1 MSSTPPLDQQSVH
14 ADEIE
19 QFGYKQELRRYLSFW
34 DLLAYGLVFMVPIA
48 PMGIY
53 GVVAAIS
60 HGMVP
65 LTYLIGAVAMVFTAL
80 SYWRMAQAFPIA
92 GSVYS
97 YTQRGMNPHIG
108 FMAGWMIL
116 IDYILVPA
124 LVYLVAG
131 LWLSA
136 EIPAIPFYVWI
147 LAFIVINT
155 ILNYFGIEIMAKAL
169 WVMLGIEL
177 LAFIAFTVAAVI
189 AISNGVGVGK
199 FTFAP
204 FFNAE
209 MFSWDMVFA
218 ATSVAVLSYLGFDA
232 ISTLAEESK
241 NPRQMIGRS
250 MIAALGL
257 LAVLFMIQT
266 WLAGLVWPDYT
277 TFPNVDVAFF
287 YIAQEAGGTL
297 VRILCLI
304 GTVLAWGFGD
314 GIAAQAAVSRL
325 LFGMSRDEQMP
336 KILSKISDRTKT
348 PYVAILLVAL
358 ITFPIAVLLPLDI
371 ISSLVNFGAL
381 TAFIVLHLTVIYHY
395 VIVNKRR
402 SVKDIFNFLILPLV
416 GLVIIGFVWFGLA
429 PEAKQLGFIWM
440 AIGIVYLAVMTKG
453 FKKVPPALEV

>member
-1 MSSTPPLDQQSVH
+1 MSDTPVTEGSRD
-14 ADEIE
+14 DIE
-19 QFGYKQELRRYLSFW
+19 QFGYKQELRRYMSFW

-53 GVVAAIS
+53 GVVADIS

-97 YTQRGMNPHIG
+97 YTQRGMNPHVG

-136 EIPAIPFYVWI
+136 EIPAVPFWAWI
-147 LAFIVINT
+147 LVFIVINT

-177 LAFIAFTVAAVI
+177 LAFVAFTVAAII
-189 AISNGVGVGK
+189 AVANGAGVGS
-199 FTFAP
+199 FTLTP
-204 FFNAE
+204 FFNPE
-209 MFSWDMVFA
+209 KFSWNMVFA
-218 ATSVAVLSYLGFDA
+218 ATSVAVLSFLGFDA
-232 ISTLAEESK
+232 ISTLAEETK
-241 NPRQMIGRS
+241 NPKKMIGRS

-325 LFGMSRDEQMP
+325 LFGMSRDEQLP
-336 KILSKISDRTKT
+336 KILSKVSQKTKT
-348 PYVAILLVAL
+348 PYIAILLVAL
-358 ITFPIAVLLPLDI
+358 ITFPIAIALPLEI

-395 VIVNKRR
+395 VIKENRR
-402 SVKDIFNFLILPLV
+402 SFKDILTFCVLPV
-416 GLVIIGFVWFGLA
+416 IGLVIIGFVWFGLA
-429 PEAKQLGFIWM
+429 SEAKTLGFIWLG
-440 AIGIVYLAVMTKG
+440 IGIVYLAVITRG
-453 FKKVPPALEV
+453 FKKIPPALQV

>member
-1 MSSTPPLDQQSVH
+1 MSDKPVVEGSKDGV
-14 ADEIE
+14 E

-53 GVVAAIS
+53 GVVAEIS

-65 LTYLIGAVAMVFTAL
+65 LTYFIGAVAMVFTAL

-108 FMAGWMIL
+108 FFAGWLIL
-116 IDYILVPA
+116 LDYILVPA

-131 LWLSA
+131 LWLAA
-136 EIPAIPFYVWI
+136 EITVIPFWGWI
-147 LAFIVINT
+147 LIFIVINT

-177 LAFIAFTVAAVI
+177 LAFAAFTVAAII
-189 AISNGVGVGK
+189 AVANGAGTGS

-204 FFNAE
+204 FFNADK
-209 MFSWDMVFA
+209 FSWDMVFA
-218 ATSVAVLSYLGFDA
+218 ATSVAVLSFLGFDA
-232 ISTLAEESK
+232 ISTLAEETK
-241 NPRQMIGRS
+241 NPKKMIGKS
-250 MIAALGL
+250 MVAALAL
-257 LAVLFMIQT
+257 LAILFMVQT
-266 WLAGLVWPDYT
+266 WLAGLVWPDYS

-287 YIAQEAGGTL
+287 YIAQEAGGVL
-297 VRILCLI
+297 VRLLCLI

-325 LFGMSRDEQMP
+325 IYGMSRDEQLP
-336 KILSKISDRTKT
+336 KFLSRINPKT
-348 PYVAILLVAL
+348 QSPFVAIVLVAL
-358 ITFPIAVLLPLDI
+358 ITFPIAIALPLDI

-381 TAFIVLHLTVIYHY
+381 TAFILLHLTVIYHY
-395 VIVNKRR
+395 VIREKRR
-402 SVKDIFNFLILPLV
+402 SPKDILTYCVLPII

-429 PEAKQLGFIWM
+429 VEAKTLGFIWLGIGLIYA
-440 AIGIVYLAVMTKG
+440 AIITKG
-453 FKKVPPALEV
+453 FKKIPPALQV

>member
-1 MSSTPPLDQQSVH
+1 MSDKPAVEGSKEGV
-14 ADEIE
+14 E

-53 GVVAAIS
+53 GVVANIS

-108 FMAGWMIL
+108 FLAGWLIL
-116 IDYILVPA
+116 LDYILVPA

-131 LWLSA
+131 LWLTA
-136 EIPAIPFYVWI
+136 EITAIPFWGWI
-147 LAFIVINT
+147 LIFIVINT

-177 LAFIAFTVAAVI
+177 LAFVAFTIAAIIAVA
-189 AISNGVGVGK
+189 NGAGAGS
-199 FTFAP
+199 FTLAP
-204 FFNAE
+204 FFNADK
-209 MFSWDMVFA
+209 FSWDMVFA
-218 ATSVAVLSYLGFDA
+218 ATSVAVLSFLGFDA
-232 ISTLAEESK
+232 ISTLAEETK
-241 NPRQMIGRS
+241 NPRKMIGKS
-250 MIAALGL
+250 MVAALAL
-257 LAVLFMIQT
+257 LAVLFMAQT

-297 VRILCLI
+297 VRLLCLI

-325 LFGMSRDEQMP
+325 IYGMSRDEQLP
-336 KILSKISDRTKT
+336 KFLSKINPKT
-348 PYVAILLVAL
+348 QSPFVAIVLVAL
-358 ITFPIAVLLPLDI
+358 ITFPISIILPLDI

-381 TAFIVLHLTVIYHY
+381 TAFIILHLTVIYHY
-395 VIVNKRR
+395 VIKEKRR
-402 SVKDIFNFLILPLV
+402 TTKDILTYCVLPII

-429 PEAKQLGFIWM
+429 TEAKTLGFIWLGIGVIYA
-440 AIGIVYLAVMTKG
+440 AIITKG
-453 FKKVPPALEV
+453 FKKIPPALQV